1 MVIGAVGYSIYV
13 GGFFVSLVFNDI
25 AHKTTDIAWLVS
37 CVTAGVGGFSGGL
50 LWTSQGAFF
59 AQNARLFSTTTKA
72 QIEAVNNTFASIF
85 ATTFLGVEMVTK
97 LFATMVYLIIPRGWG
112 AHHVLFLLYTVLSL
126 MACYVLAGI
135 DDLDVKPTY
144 DFSYKTVSR
153 SAGAAAKLV
162 YMEPRFALIVPY
174 QLAYGFTA
182 SFVPYYIFGTVISGS
197 DHLGSP
203 YVGVLSAIVV
213 FTAASIT
220 LPTGECVYVGG
231 GEWAWAWVCVC
242 VCVRACVRACVCV
255 CVCVWVCAYVCVSV
269 YVCVCVS
276 VICFLMY

>member
-85 ATTFLGVEMVTK
+85 ATTFLGVEMITK

-220 LPTGECVYVGG
+220 LPTGECVCVGG
-231 GEWAWAWVCVC
+231 GVCVG
-242 VCVRACVRACVCV
+242 VCMCVCV
-255 CVCVWVCAYVCVSV
+255 CVCV
-269 YVCVCVS
+269 CVCMCV
-276 VICFLMY
+276 

>member
-1 MVIGAVGYSIYV
+1 MVIGAIGYSIYV
-13 GGFFVSLVFNDI
+13 GGFFTSLFFNDI
-25 AHKTTDIAWLVS
+25 SHKTTDISWLIS
-37 CVTAGVGGFSGGL
+37 CITAAVGGFSGGL

-72 QIEAVNNTFASIF
+72 SIEAVNNTFASIF

-97 LFATMVYLIIPRGWG
+97 LFATLVYLIIPRGWG
-112 AHHVLFLLYTVLSL
+112 AHHVLFLFYTILSL
-126 MACYVLAGI
+126 LACYVLASI

-197 DHLGSP
+197 NHLGSP

-220 LPTGECVYVGG
+220 LPTGQ
-231 GEWAWAWVCVC
+231 CVC
-242 VCVRACVRACVCV
+242 VCMCVCMCVCICVCVCECVCMCVCMHKCVCGHICVCV
-255 CVCVWVCAYVCVSV
+255 CVCVYLRIYVSLLCVW
-269 YVCVCVS
+269 
-276 VICFLMY
+276 